1 MFLTCK
7 RPFFIVENKFLVTDV
22 SLMKTIWYH
31 GYEIPKQAL
40 ETYFSSKLRGIQ
52 PSAFGG
58 IIQLA
63 DITALRL

>member
-1 MFLTCK
+1 
-7 RPFFIVENKFLVTDV
+7 
-22 SLMKTIWYH
+22 
-31 GYEIPKQAL
+31 L
-40 ETYFSSKLRGIQ
+40 ETYFCGKLRGIQ